1 MNYLAQLTSKQ
12 TLTKLT
18 KYQLVA
24 IEGNI
29 GAGSTSLSTMLSR
42 QCDATLV
49 LEEYVENPFLP
60 KFYVEPERYAFH
72 TEVYFL
78 LDRCKQLKKVQ
89 QSLNI
94 SEKLHISDY
103 LFNKSLLYAKVNL
116 SETEYLL
123 FEKMFHEM
131 ISFLPKPELIV
142 YLHTTAPQLLKK
154 IQQRGRTFE
163 QEMQCEYLQSVEDEY
178 FEYFKT
184 QKDVPILIIHND
196 NIDFVNNAA
205 HYEQICKWLEQP
217 YEIGVHHLKL

>member
-1 MNYLAQLTSKQ
+1 MNYLAQLASKQ
-12 TLTKLT
+12 TLTKLN

-42 QCDATLV
+42 QCDAKLV

-89 QSLNI
+89 QSLN
-94 SEKLHISDY
+94 SDEKLHISDY
-103 LFNKSLLYAKVNL
+103 LFDKSLLYAKVNL

-163 QEMQCEYLQSVEDEY
+163 QEMECAYLQSVEDEY

-184 QKDVPILIIHND
+184 QQDVPILIIHND
-196 NIDFVNNAA
+196 NIDFVNNTA
-205 HYEQICKWLEQP
+205 HYEQICDWLEKS

>member
-1 MNYLAQLTSKQ
+1 MNVAQTTHTHTLNALTNH
-12 TLTKLT
+12 
-18 KYQLVA
+18 QLVA

-42 QCDATLV
+42 QCNANLV

-72 TEVYFL
+72 TEAYFL
-78 LDRCKQLKKVQ
+78 LDRCRQLKKLHG
-89 QSLNI
+89 SLNFDK
-94 SEKLHISDY
+94 SLHISDY

-116 SETEYLL
+116 SEIEYLL
-123 FEKMFHEM
+123 FEQMFHEM
-131 ISFLPKPELIV
+131 IDFLPKPELIV

-154 IQQRGRTFE
+154 IKQRGRTFE
-163 QEMQCEYLQSVEDEY
+163 QEMECAYLQSVEDEY

-184 QKDVPILIIHND
+184 QKDVPILVIHND

-205 HYEQICKWLEQP
+205 HYAKICDWLQKP
-217 YEIGVHHLKL
+217 YEIGVHHLKM

>member
-178 FEYFKT
+178 FEYFNT
-184 QKDVPILIIHND
+184 I
-196 NIDFVNNAA
+196 F
-205 HYEQICKWLEQP
+205 
-217 YEIGVHHLKL
+217 